1 MSLMRPVLVIL
12 VSFLMVGCATTEITT
27 FKDPEYSSNKY
38 ESIYI
43 VTSGL
48 NLADRDLTEAKVCE
62 EFANIE
68 LTCIRDLEVFLPTR
82 SYTEE
87 EKEAVLRAL
96 NVDATLGIYL
106 TANYS
111 NQTYVPQTSF
121 TSGNIYGSGYS
132 SSYSGTTYSFGGYAA
147 STPVEEYRIVLIDS
161 NSGQQALVAAGKT
174 SGDDAVNT
182 EGMRASLA
190 EEIVATLITEEMLLI
205 SDVE

>member
-1 MSLMRPVLVIL
+1 MSLMRSTLVIL
-12 VSFLMVGCATTEITT
+12 ISSLMVGCATTEITT
-27 FKDPEYSSNKY
+27 FKDPDYGNKKY

-43 VTSGL
+43 VTSGP

-68 LTCIRDLEVFLPTR
+68 ITCVRDLEVFLPTR
-82 SYTEE
+82 SYTEK
-87 EKEAVLRAL
+87 EKEAVLRAM
-96 NVDATLGIYL
+96 NVDASLGIYL

-111 NQTYVPQTSF
+111 NQTHIPQTSF
-121 TSGNIYGSGYS
+121 TSGNAYGSGYS
-132 SSYSGTTYSFGGYAA
+132 SNYNGTTYSFGGYAV

-161 NSGQQALVAAGKT
+161 SSGQQALVATGKT

-190 EEIVATLITEEMLLI
+190 EEIVTTLLAEEMLLV
-205 SDVE
+205 SKAE